1 MIGFSG
7 YMRKSEIRKDYL
19 LDRYVLIAPRRSKR
33 PEQIKETAVVV
44 TPSSPFTPDHL
55 KKTKIIDSLGTGKGQ
70 IVAIKNLYPAVTMQ
84 NKKAQGSQE
93 VIVDTPDPAVRLTD
107 LSDEHITH
115 LLRMYGRRVKA
126 ISKLPKVEYVI
137 CFKNEGAS
145 AGASVQH
152 EHSQVFGSSFIPPIA
167 AEEETKL
174 KEYHSIHHSDF
185 YSDLIKKEIKGRRR
199 VFEDKYIAAFTPYAS
214 LFQYEVWIFT
224 KRQVDSI
231 ADLSKQEYASLAKL
245 LKRILLK
252 LKKLGLPYNYSTRQ
266 IVSDSHQH
274 FCLKI
279 QPRGNVWAGIELD
292 AGLII
297 NPVAPESAASY
308 YRKK

>member
-1 MIGFSG
+1 M
-7 YMRKSEIRKDYL
+7 KSQIRKDYL

-33 PEQIKETAVVV
+33 PEQIKETAVVI

-55 KKTKIIDSLGTGKGQ
+55 KKSRIIDSLGTGKGQ
-70 IVAIKNLYPAVTMQ
+70 IVAIKNLYPAVTMK
-84 NKKAQGSQE
+84 NKKAYGFQE
-93 VIVDTPDPAVRLTD
+93 VIIDICDPTIRLTD
-107 LSDEHITH
+107 LSDEHIIR
-115 LLRMYGRRVKA
+115 LLHMYGRRVRA
-126 ISKLPKVEYVI
+126 LSRLSKIEYVI

-145 AGASVQH
+145 AGASIQH
-152 EHSQVFGSSFIPPIA
+152 EHSQIFASSFVPPVA
-167 AEEETKL
+167 VDEQMKL
-174 KEYHSIHHSDF
+174 KEYHHIHHSDF
-185 YSDLIKKEIKGRRR
+185 YSDLIKKEIKSRRR
-199 VFEDKYIAAFTPYAS
+199 VFEDKYIVAFTPYAS

-224 KRQVDSI
+224 KRQIDSI
-231 ADLSKQEYASLAKL
+231 ADLNKQEYASLARV
-245 LKRILLK
+245 LKKILLK
-252 LKKLGLPYNYSTRQ
+252 LKKLGLAYNYLTRQ

-297 NPVAPESAASY
+297 NPVPPETAAAY